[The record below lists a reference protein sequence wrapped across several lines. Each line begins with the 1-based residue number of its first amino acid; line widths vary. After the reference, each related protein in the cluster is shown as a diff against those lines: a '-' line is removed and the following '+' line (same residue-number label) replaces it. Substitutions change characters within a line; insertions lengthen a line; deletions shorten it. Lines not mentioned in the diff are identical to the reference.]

1 MKKAGK
7 TFNKNRAR
15 KLRQAGCTVT
25 AQHLFGHGNPIPIPG
40 RKPEWLWSRD

>member
-1 MKKAGK
+1 MKEAGK
-7 TFNKNRAR
+7 TFNKSRAR

-25 AQHLFGHGNPIPIPG
+25 AQHLSQGKPIPG